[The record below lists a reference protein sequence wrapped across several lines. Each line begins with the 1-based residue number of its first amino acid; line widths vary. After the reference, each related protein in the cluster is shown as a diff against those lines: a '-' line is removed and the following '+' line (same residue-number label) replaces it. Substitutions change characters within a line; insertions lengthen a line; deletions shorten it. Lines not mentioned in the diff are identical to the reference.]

1 MDWQAELRQRLLTL
15 LKGADEAQRAKL
27 LAEVKQRLGL

>member
-1 MDWQAELRQRLLTL
+1 MDWKTELEQRLLAL
-15 LKGADEAQRAKL
+15 LKGADEAQRAKV